1 MLWQCPPRCSKEL
14 DLTSVADGSQVNDL
28 ALMRS
33 IASRDRTALHR
44 LYDKYSPTLLTLC
57 SRLLA
62 DRSEA
67 EDLLIDVFWEVWNKA
82 ERYDPVRAAPLTY
95 LVMLCRSRAI
105 DRHRSANAVKKMP
118 LGKQIS
124 VESAADKGL
133 DIPDLRMPVDDA
145 DLAERQEKVR
155 AAVKRLSAPQRQT
168 LELAFFEG
176 LSHTEIADKTNI
188 PLGTVKSHIR
198 LGLIRLREILRNVGV
213 DAESTL

>member
-1 MLWQCPPRCSKEL
+1 MISEAGGPL
-14 DLTSVADGSQVNDL
+14 GNDL
-28 ALMRS
+28 ALMRG
-33 IASRDRTALHR
+33 IAARDRSALNS
-44 LYDKYSPTLLTLC
+44 LYNKYSSTLLTLC

-67 EDLLIDVFWEVWNKA
+67 EDLLIDVFWELWNRA
-82 ERYDPVRAAPLTY
+82 DRYDPARAAPLTY

-118 LGKQIS
+118 PGMQIS
-124 VESAADKGL
+124 VEAAADKGL
-133 DIPDLRMPVDDA
+133 DIADRGERVDYA
-145 DLAERQEKVR
+145 DLAEQREIVR
-155 AAVKRLSAPQRQT
+155 AGVRKLSAPQRQT

-176 LSHTEIADKTNI
+176 LSHTEIAEKTNI

-198 LGLIRLREILRNVGV
+198 SGLIRLREILRNIGV

>member
-1 MLWQCPPRCSKEL
+1 MISEAGGPL
-14 DLTSVADGSQVNDL
+14 GNDL
-28 ALMRS
+28 ALMRG
-33 IASRDRTALHR
+33 IAARDRSALNS
-44 LYDKYSPTLLTLC
+44 LYNKYSSTLLTLC

-67 EDLLIDVFWEVWNKA
+67 EDLLIDVFWELWNRA
-82 ERYDPVRAAPLTY
+82 DRYDPARAAPLTY

-118 LGKQIS
+118 PGMQIS
-124 VESAADKGL
+124 VEAAADKGL
-133 DIPDLRMPVDDA
+133 DIADRGERVDYA
-145 DLAERQEKVR
+145 DLAEQREIVR
-155 AAVKRLSAPQRQT
+155 AGVRKLSAPQRET

-176 LSHTEIADKTNI
+176 LSHTEIAEKTNI

-198 LGLIRLREILRNVGV
+198 SGLIRLREILRNIGV

>member
-1 MLWQCPPRCSKEL
+1 MISEAGGPL
-14 DLTSVADGSQVNDL
+14 GNDL
-28 ALMRS
+28 ALMQG
-33 IASRDRTALHR
+33 IAARDRSALNS
-44 LYDKYSPTLLTLC
+44 LYNKYSSTLLTLC

-67 EDLLIDVFWEVWNKA
+67 EDLLIDVFWELWNRA
-82 ERYDPVRAAPLTY
+82 DRYDPARAAPLTY

-118 LGKQIS
+118 PGMQIS
-124 VESAADKGL
+124 VEAAADKGL
-133 DIPDLRMPVDDA
+133 DIADRGERVDYA
-145 DLAERQEKVR
+145 DLAEQREIVR
-155 AAVKRLSAPQRQT
+155 AGVRKLSAPQRQT

-176 LSHTEIADKTNI
+176 LSHTEIAEKTNL

-198 LGLIRLREILRNVGV
+198 SGLIRLREILRNIGV

>member
-1 MLWQCPPRCSKEL
+1 MISEAGGPL
-14 DLTSVADGSQVNDL
+14 GNDL
-28 ALMRS
+28 ALMRG
-33 IASRDRTALHR
+33 IAARDRSALNS
-44 LYDKYSPTLLTLC
+44 LYNKYSSTLLTLC

-67 EDLLIDVFWEVWNKA
+67 EDLLIDVFWELWNRA
-82 ERYDPVRAAPLTY
+82 DRYDPARAAPLTY

-118 LGKQIS
+118 PGMQIS
-124 VESAADKGL
+124 VEAAADKGL
-133 DIPDLRMPVDDA
+133 DIADRGQSVDYA
-145 DLAERQEKVR
+145 DLAEQREIVR
-155 AAVKRLSAPQRQT
+155 EGVRKLSAPQRQT

-176 LSHTEIADKTNI
+176 LSHTEIAEKINI

-198 LGLIRLREILRNVGV
+198 SGLIRLRDILRNVGV

>member
-1 MLWQCPPRCSKEL
+1 MTPEAGGSL
-14 DLTSVADGSQVNDL
+14 ADDL
-28 ALMRS
+28 ALMRAV
-33 IASRDRTALHR
+33 ASRDRSALNT
-44 LYDKYSPTLLTLC
+44 LYDKYSGTLLTLC

-67 EDLLIDVFWEVWNKA
+67 EDLLIDVFWEVWNRA
-82 ERYDPVRAAPLTY
+82 DRYDPARAAPLTY

-118 LGKQIS
+118 PGPQIS

-133 DIPDLRMPVDDA
+133 DIPDRGTPVDYA

-155 AAVKRLSAPQRQT
+155 AGVRQLSAPQRQT

-176 LSHTEIADKTNI
+176 LSHTEIAEKTNI

>member
-1 MLWQCPPRCSKEL
+1 MISEAGGPL
-14 DLTSVADGSQVNDL
+14 GNDL
-28 ALMRS
+28 ALMRG
-33 IASRDRTALHR
+33 IAARDRSALNS
-44 LYDKYSPTLLTLC
+44 LYNKYSSTLLTLC

-67 EDLLIDVFWEVWNKA
+67 EDLLIDVFWELWNRA
-82 ERYDPVRAAPLTY
+82 DRYDPARAAPLTY

-118 LGKQIS
+118 PGMQIS
-124 VESAADKGL
+124 VEAAADKGL
-133 DIPDLRMPVDDA
+133 DIADRGQRVDYA
-145 DLAERQEKVR
+145 DLAEQREIVR
-155 AAVKRLSAPQRQT
+155 EGVRKLSAPQRQT

-176 LSHTEIADKTNI
+176 LSHTEIAEKTNI

-198 LGLIRLREILRNVGV
+198 SGLIRLRDILRNVGV

>member
-1 MLWQCPPRCSKEL
+1 M
-14 DLTSVADGSQVNDL
+14 TSEAGGPLGNDL
-28 ALMRS
+28 ALMQG
-33 IASRDRTALHR
+33 IASRDRSALNS
-44 LYDKYSPTLLTLC
+44 LYNKYSPTLLTLC

-67 EDLLIDVFWEVWNKA
+67 EDLLIDVFWELWNRA
-82 ERYDPVRAAPLTY
+82 DRYDPARAAPLTY

-118 LGKQIS
+118 PGIQIS
-124 VESAADKGL
+124 VEAAADKGL
-133 DIPDLRMPVDDA
+133 DIADRGELVDYA
-145 DLAERQEKVR
+145 DLAEQREIVR
-155 AAVKRLSAPQRQT
+155 AGVRQLSAPQRQT

-176 LSHTEIADKTNI
+176 LSHTEIAEKTSI

-198 LGLIRLREILRNVGV
+198 SGLIRLREILRNVGV

>member
-1 MLWQCPPRCSKEL
+1 MISEAGGPL
-14 DLTSVADGSQVNDL
+14 GNDL
-28 ALMRS
+28 ALMRG
-33 IASRDRTALHR
+33 IAARDRSALNS
-44 LYDKYSPTLLTLC
+44 LYNKYSSTLLTLC

-67 EDLLIDVFWEVWNKA
+67 EDLLIDVFWELWNRA
-82 ERYDPVRAAPLTY
+82 DRYDPARAAPLTY

-118 LGKQIS
+118 PGMQIS
-124 VESAADKGL
+124 VEAAADKGL
-133 DIPDLRMPVDDA
+133 DIADRGQSVDYA
-145 DLAERQEKVR
+145 DLAEQREIVR
-155 AAVKRLSAPQRQT
+155 EGVRKLSAPQRQT

-176 LSHTEIADKTNI
+176 LSHTEIAEKTNI

-198 LGLIRLREILRNVGV
+198 SGLIRLREILRNIGV

>member
-1 MLWQCPPRCSKEL
+1 M
-14 DLTSVADGSQVNDL
+14 TSGADGSLVDDL
-28 ALMRS
+28 ALMRAV
-33 IASRDRTALHR
+33 ASRDRSALNT
-44 LYDKYSPTLLTLC
+44 LYDKYSGTLLTLG

-67 EDLLIDVFWEVWNKA
+67 EDLLIDVFWEVWNRA
-82 ERYDPVRAAPLTY
+82 DRYDPARASPLTY

-105 DRHRSANAVKKMP
+105 DRLRSARAVKKMP
-118 LGKQIS
+118 HGPRIS
-124 VESAADKGL
+124 VEAAADKGM
-133 DIPDLRMPVDDA
+133 DIPDHVTPVTYA
-145 DLAERQEKVR
+145 DLAETQEKVR
-155 AAVKRLSAPQRQT
+155 SGVEKLSAPQRQA

-176 LSHTEIADKTNI
+176 LSHTEIAEKTQI

>member
-1 MLWQCPPRCSKEL
+1 MISEAGGPL
-14 DLTSVADGSQVNDL
+14 GNDL
-28 ALMRS
+28 ALMQG
-33 IASRDRTALHR
+33 IASRDRSALNS
-44 LYDKYSPTLLTLC
+44 LYNKYSPTLLTLC

-67 EDLLIDVFWEVWNKA
+67 EDLLIDVFWELWNRA
-82 ERYDPVRAAPLTY
+82 DRYDPARAAPLTY

-118 LGKQIS
+118 PGIQIS
-124 VESAADKGL
+124 VEAAADKGL
-133 DIPDLRMPVDDA
+133 DIADRGELVDYA
-145 DLAERQEKVR
+145 DLAEQREIVR
-155 AAVKRLSAPQRQT
+155 AGVRQLSAPQRQT

-176 LSHTEIADKTNI
+176 LSHTEIAEKTSI

-198 LGLIRLREILRNVGV
+198 SGLIRLREILRNVGV

>member
-1 MLWQCPPRCSKEL
+1 M
-14 DLTSVADGSQVNDL
+14 TSEAGGPLGNDL
-28 ALMRS
+28 ALMQG
-33 IASRDRTALHR
+33 IASRDRSALNS
-44 LYDKYSPTLLTLC
+44 LYNKYSPTLLTLC

-67 EDLLIDVFWEVWNKA
+67 EDLLIDVFWELWNRA
-82 ERYDPVRAAPLTY
+82 DRYDPARAAPLTY

-118 LGKQIS
+118 PGMQIS
-124 VESAADKGL
+124 VEAAADKGL
-133 DIPDLRMPVDDA
+133 DIADRGELVDYA
-145 DLAERQEKVR
+145 DLAEQREIVR
-155 AAVKRLSAPQRQT
+155 AGVRQLSAPQRQT

-176 LSHTEIADKTNI
+176 LSHTEIAEKTSI

-198 LGLIRLREILRNVGV
+198 SGLIRLREILRNVGV